1 MNLVNLGFRIAY
13 RIAYQ
18 LMRLYWRILR
28 PNTHG
33 ALVAI
38 WHDGEILLVRNSYVK
53 FYSLPGGYLKH
64 GETALSAAI
73 RELNEECSIRVKPDE
88 LRLGRQETHRFEG
101 KSDTVEI
108 FDLDVAVRPPITI
121 DHREVVSAAFFKP
134 EDALQLKLFPPL
146 HRHIEQRVRLQRR
159 G

>member
-1 MNLVNLGFRIAY
+1 VSLVNLGFRIAY

-18 LMRLYWRILR
+18 LMRLHWRILR

-38 WHDGEILLVRNSYVK
+38 WHDGEILLVKNSYVS
-53 FYSLPGGYLKH
+53 FYSLPGGYLKR
-64 GETALSAAI
+64 GETAIAAAI
-73 RELNEECSIRVKPDE
+73 RELVEECSIRVKPDE
-88 LRLGRQETHRFEG
+88 LRPGRTETHPFEG

-108 FDLDVAVRPPITI
+108 FDLDVAVRPPITV
-121 DHREVVSAAFFKP
+121 DNREVVSAAFFKP
-134 EDALQLKLFPPL
+134 EDALRLKLFPPL
-146 HRHIEQRVRLQRR
+146 HRHIEERVRMQRP